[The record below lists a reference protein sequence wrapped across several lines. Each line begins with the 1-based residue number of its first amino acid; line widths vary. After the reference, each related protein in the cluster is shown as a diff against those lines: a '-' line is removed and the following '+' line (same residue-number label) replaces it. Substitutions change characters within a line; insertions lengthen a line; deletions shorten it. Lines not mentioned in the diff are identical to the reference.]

1 MGSVI
6 IPKRE
11 GNKSMDTILH
21 QLKARVASLE
31 SKVDMLESEL
41 MYLNDMLVRCG
52 FPEGINTLKETV
64 QELLSEESSNPTNER
79 SELI

>member
-1 MGSVI
+1 
-6 IPKRE
+6 
-11 GNKSMDTILH
+11 MDNTLH

-31 SKVDMLESEL
+31 SRIDMLESEL

-52 FPEGINTLKETV
+52 FPEGISTLKDTV
-64 QELLSEESSNPTNER
+64 QELLAEDAELNQNNER